1 MTIPLPK
8 HPEYKKQLYMPFP
21 SGNKCDSS
29 GGMQKSIVTSL
40 QYISRLFLN
49 VPVMKYIFMDYIYL

>member
-1 MTIPLPK
+1 
-8 HPEYKKQLYMPFP
+8 MPFP